1 MTQATNNDLLHF
13 QRTYHLQQDTF
24 GNLDLVWS
32 DGQVVERVT
41 PVRAF
46 PFSDPERGLS
56 LVDTEGHEVLWLE
69 SINDLTAADRALVDD
84 VLGGREFM
92 PEITYIDSVSSFNT
106 PSTWQIQTTQGKTQ
120 LVLKG
125 EEHIRRINGMDGN
138 MLLISDNHGI
148 QFLIRDLAAL
158 DKHSRRLLDRFL

>member
-1 MTQATNNDLLHF
+1 MTQETSNDLLNFHRSY
-13 QRTYHLQQDTF
+13 QLRQDAF
-24 GNLDLVWS
+24 GHLDLVWS
-32 DGQVVERVT
+32 DGEIVERVT

-46 PFSDPERGLS
+46 PFSDPEHGLS

-92 PEITYIDSVSSFNT
+92 PEITVIDSVSSFNT
-106 PSTWQIQTTQGKTQ
+106 PSTWQIQTAQGKTQ

-125 EEHIRRINGMDGN
+125 EEHIRRINGMGGN

>member
-1 MTQATNNDLLHF
+1 MTLVTNTDLLHF
-13 QRTYHLQQDTF
+13 HRTYHLRQDTF

-32 DGQVVERVT
+32 DGEVVERVT

-92 PEITYIDSVSSFNT
+92 PEITVIDSVSSFNT
-106 PSTWQIQTTQGKTQ
+106 PSTWQIQTSQGKTQ

-125 EEHIRRINGMDGN
+125 EEYIRRINGMGGN

-148 QFLIRDLAAL
+148 QFLIKDLSQL